1 MRIIV
6 TGASGLLGEEIADRF
21 EEKGHE
27 VIRLK
32 GRGQLDLHEVEPV
45 MSFVEKCN
53 PDVIVHTAAIK
64 DVDEAERHPQ
74 ETYVTKTVAT
84 RNVAL
89 AAEKVGAKMVY
100 ISTDA
105 VFDGEKGMYHEYD
118 ETGPINVYGFSK
130 LAGEREVRELC
141 KKHFIVRTGLLF
153 GLKGKPD
160 NNMVLKLMK
169 RWQNGE
175 VVEAGIDQRCSNT
188 YTLDLAEA
196 IVTMALTDYY
206 GTYHVCNEGR
216 ASRYEFYTAL
226 CTGAGF
232 SEEQVKGVKASTIKF
247 ARRHKNS
254 SMTSLLFER
263 TFGYA
268 LGNWEDA
275 VERFMVEYNSKKEEL

>member
-1 MRIIV
+1 
-6 TGASGLLGEEIADRF
+6 
-21 EEKGHE
+21 
-27 VIRLK
+27 
-32 GRGQLDLHEVEPV
+32 

-74 ETYVTKTVAT
+74 ETYVTNTVST

-105 VFDGEKGMYHEYD
+105 VFDGEKGLYHEYD

-130 LAGEREVRELC
+130 LAGEMEVRALC
-141 KKHFIVRTGLLF
+141 KRHFIVRTGLLF

-175 VVEAGIDQRCSNT
+175 VVEAGIDQSCCGILKDRHGFFTEISPVDIQFIDID
-188 YTLDLAEA
+188 LDLGP
-196 IVTMALTDYY
+196 VY
-206 GTYHVCNEGR
+206 G
-216 ASRYEFYTAL
+216 
-226 CTGAGF
+226 
-232 SEEQVKGVKASTIKF
+232 
-247 ARRHKNS
+247 
-254 SMTSLLFER
+254 
-263 TFGYA
+263 
-268 LGNWEDA
+268 
-275 VERFMVEYNSKKEEL
+275 

>member
-1 MRIIV
+1 MKIIV

-32 GRGQLDLHEVEPV
+32 GRGQLDLREVEPV

-74 ETYVTKTVAT
+74 ETFVTNTVAT

-89 AAEKVGAKMVY
+89 AAEKTEAKMVY

-130 LAGEREVRELC
+130 LAGEREVRALC
-141 KKHFIVRTGLLF
+141 KRHFIVRTGLLF

-216 ASRYEFYTAL
+216 ASRYEVYTAL

-268 LGNWEDA
+268 LENWEDA
-275 VERFMVEYNSKKEEL
+275 VKRFMVEYNSKKEEL